1 MSAAYL
7 GAEHVNAQLLA
18 SLVFADT
25 GSGPCHIELYSDLP
39 TDPRGTPD
47 SAKLMDIVLA
57 KPCGTVA
64 GESFTLLPASTT
76 GTMILVTGFARW
88 ARWVRSDGKLVVAG
102 TVSNMDSDGA
112 FRIDGGTTPDGET
125 TPLLQAG
132 GLVVFGSLVLG

>member
-1 MSAAYL
+1 
-7 GAEHVNAQLLA
+7 
-18 SLVFADT
+18 
-25 GSGPCHIELYSDLP
+25 
-39 TDPRGTPD
+39 
-47 SAKLMDIVLA
+47 
-57 KPCGTVA
+57 
-64 GESFTLLPASTT
+64 
-76 GTMILVTGFARW
+76 MILVTGFARW